1 MRLRRNAHES
11 IRQMISVWCSGASG
25 ETERDE
31 RGERLEGEG
40 IHCDPCIVN
49 SSSVPGRERDRE
61 RRGERDVVQ
70 EDWRRIYSR
79 EKRYV
84 LAWTGQLF
92 SQSPSYLRTR
102 TYGHC
107 HNYLNAILTHTFP
120 FPFPLPSTF
129 LHSLRPSP
137 VYDTASTSDA
147 PFAVVLRIVARA
159 RAPLRPL

>member
-1 MRLRRNAHES
+1 
-11 IRQMISVWCSGASG
+11 MISVWCSGASG

-49 SSSVPGRERDRE
+49 SSSVPGRDKRQREKGRE
-61 RRGERDVVQ
+61 RCGAGGLEEDLFTGKEICLGMDWTAVQ
-70 EDWRRIYSR
+70 PEPELFADAN
-79 EKRYV
+79 V
-84 LAWTGQLF
+84 WTLSQL
-92 SQSPSYLRTR
+92 PE
-102 TYGHC
+102 C
-107 HNYLNAILTHTFP
+107 HPHSHLSLSLSLP
-120 FPFPLPSTF
+120 LLPSFTHCD
-129 LHSLRPSP
+129 LPP

>member
-1 MRLRRNAHES
+1 
-11 IRQMISVWCSGASG
+11 MISVWCSGASG

-31 RGERLEGEG
+31 RGGWLEGEG

-49 SSSVPGRERDRE
+49 SSSVPGRDRDRE

-79 EKRYV
+79 AKRYV

-102 TYGHC
+102 TSGHC

-120 FPFPLPSTF
+120 FPSPSTF

-137 VYDTASTSDA
+137 RLRHRIYIRCSVRSRPKDCRTRTSTYLFD
-147 PFAVVLRIVARA
+147 LYRHRHRRA
-159 RAPLRPL
+159 RVKRRQ

>member
-1 MRLRRNAHES
+1 
-11 IRQMISVWCSGASG
+11 MISVWCSGASG

-49 SSSVPGRERDRE
+49 SSSVPGRDRDRE

-92 SQSPSYLRTR
+92 SQSPELFADANVWTLSQLPE
-102 TYGHC
+102 C
-107 HNYLNAILTHTFP
+107 HPHSHLSLSLSLSLP
-120 FPFPLPSTF
+120 LLPSFTHCD
-129 LHSLRPSP
+129 LSP